1 MSSIK
6 RLMEEHPIETHTSPQ
21 GKAQRL
27 NEMKQSPYW
36 NFWKVVFAG
45 WLIRYPGKFFKA
57 IMWMILIPLL
67 GVGYILSTP
76 QREQPSETL
85 NNPTIDNYIN
95 SYEKNVFDLLTR

>member
-6 RLMEEHPIETHTSPQ
+6 RLMDSERSEPPQ
-21 GKAQRL
+21 GA
-27 NEMKQSPYW
+27 QSPYW

-67 GVGYILSTP
+67 GVGYILSDPQIKESEVLNEPTP
-76 QREQPSETL
+76 TYR
-85 NNPTIDNYIN
+85 NY
-95 SYEKNVFDLLTR
+95 